1 MMIKVKIY
9 KAEKDITKSELL
21 HKVNDNLYDEDKGY
35 GFQIINNSEV
45 LELRFTMRS
54 ISKQSLEYA
63 NGEHSEVEIATY
75 LNVDFGV
82 RQGKKIILYATN
94 PPLSM
99 KMPYTMVQKLFGE
112 DSGLR
117 PVEFDLRK
125 VVNGLSEGFDLKIKS
140 MSLSNISVDPFTL
153 AKTKIVSSKNL
164 QEIYQN
170 KYMNSSA
177 VFDSVHF
184 FVNGIETELSRT
196 GRFRVRESQLPTLLS
211 SILETL

>member
-1 MMIKVKIY
+1 MKV
-9 KAEKDITKSELL
+9 
-21 HKVNDNLYDEDKGY
+21 
-35 GFQIINNSEV
+35 
-45 LELRFTMRS
+45 
-54 ISKQSLEYA
+54 
-63 NGEHSEVEIATY
+63 
-75 LNVDFGV
+75 
-82 RQGKKIILYATN
+82 
-94 PPLSM
+94 
-99 KMPYTMVQKLFGE
+99 PYTMVQKLFGE

-125 VVNGLSEGFDLKIKS
+125 IVNGLSEGFDIKIKS

-196 GRFRVRESQLPTLLS
+196 GRFRVRESASNTFIHLRNSQNFVKYIRNSGLLRQ
-211 SILETL
+211 

>member
-1 MMIKVKIY
+1 
-9 KAEKDITKSELL
+9 
-21 HKVNDNLYDEDKGY
+21 
-35 GFQIINNSEV
+35 
-45 LELRFTMRS
+45 
-54 ISKQSLEYA
+54 
-63 NGEHSEVEIATY
+63 
-75 LNVDFGV
+75 
-82 RQGKKIILYATN
+82 
-94 PPLSM
+94 M

-184 FVNGIETELSRT
+184 FVNGIETELS
-196 GRFRVRESQLPTLLS
+196 
-211 SILETL
+211 